1 MRKVLPMSRI
11 REMEPYMD
19 AKVLDYI
26 HEGQIEA
33 FEGFEDFDLIAF
45 DWYDVRSERT
55 AASQM
60 LLYLDREDLF
70 VFCEDDA
77 AEDAAQAALL
87 VPEEEALSNEQV
99 LHRFFVRLL
108 RGDMAHLDR
117 LEADI
122 SDGETEVLTGAH
134 EAYLDR
140 IIAWRQELLRLK
152 RYYEQLDSIFDE
164 LAEEQ
169 PAGQAEHPPFCK
181 LGQSDGAVSERGP
194 VPAGVRGPTA
204 GGLSVPAVHPAER
217 PDEDLHRGDG
227 GVPAPDPAGRLVW
240 DELCGDAGA
249 PLEVRIPGGDS
260 GERGDRGGAGDLLQ
274 EEKVAVTQKNSRP
287 PPLGGGLLCASQ
299 RFRLPG
305 PADIC
310 RCRRPAASC
319 PP

>member
-108 RGDMAHLDR
+108 RGDMAHLARVTAWTYHLSGIWGVMMRTSTPR
-117 LEADI
+117 LA
-122 SDGETEVLTGAH
+122 A
-134 EAYLDR
+134 
-140 IIAWRQELLRLK
+140 
-152 RYYEQLDSIFDE
+152 
-164 LAEEQ
+164 
-169 PAGQAEHPPFCK
+169 
-181 LGQSDGAVSERGP
+181 AVKAMTVS
-194 VPAGVRGPTA
+194 
-204 GGLSVPAVHPAER
+204 LSMIR
-217 PDEDLHRGDG
+217 
-227 GVPAPDPAGRLVW
+227 
-240 DELCGDAGA
+240 
-249 PLEVRIPGGDS
+249 
-260 GERGDRGGAGDLLQ
+260 
-274 EEKVAVTQKNSRP
+274 
-287 PPLGGGLLCASQ
+287 
-299 RFRLPG
+299 
-305 PADIC
+305 
-310 RCRRPAASC
+310 
-319 PP
+319 